1 MKLKTKDL
9 LFSLVAEFVSVGH
22 KALWTST
29 NIRPYSSRRIA
40 LFLASSPTGKR
51 SLCDPFNERL
61 GFLLHLLPMD

>member
-29 NIRPYSSRRIA
+29 NI
-40 LFLASSPTGKR
+40 
-51 SLCDPFNERL
+51 
-61 GFLLHLLPMD
+61 HLEE